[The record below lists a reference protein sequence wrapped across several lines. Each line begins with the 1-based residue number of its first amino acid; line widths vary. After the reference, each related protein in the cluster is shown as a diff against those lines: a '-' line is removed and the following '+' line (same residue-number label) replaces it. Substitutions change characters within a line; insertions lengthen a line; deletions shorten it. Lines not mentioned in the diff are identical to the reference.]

1 MNGFLALTERRKSWL
16 ALALLWALLL
26 GLAALRPLAVPDEGR
41 YGEIGRWM
49 LQSGDWLTPR
59 VNGIPFFHKPPYIY
73 WLEAMA
79 LATWGVNAWALR
91 WVPALHAGLMLVALY
106 LAARGSVGETTAR
119 RAAIM
124 LGSSLSFLLG
134 GQYVNHDM
142 AVAAW
147 IGVAIWC
154 FALAFVRLPAQR
166 SSSAGPGPAV
176 LWLARL
182 GFVACGLGFLSK
194 GLIGIALPGLV
205 LLIWLLWT
213 GQVRKIVQ
221 LPWLTGLTLLAVVSL
236 PWLVLAHQQFPD
248 MLSYMFGKH
257 QVGRYT
263 ATTFNNARAWWFYL
277 PVLLVLL
284 FPWVFFAL
292 VQAAGQVQRTYSAT
306 NSVAKSL
313 VLLCWIWLLAILVF
327 FSVPNSKLMGYVL
340 PVMPALALL
349 AALGFE
355 RWPGDKAFAPRVWR
369 GLLGLAL
376 VLAVVANVAA
386 GRFTAISGTADIAR
400 VLACEAGAEDRIY
413 ILDRY
418 PYDLP
423 FLRQARQPM
432 IAVQDWPTL
441 RRSAG
446 DGWQRELFEGAEFD
460 RLAGAVLQTPDV
472 LPSAARTPGNW
483 LVMPRDGELNAALQ
497 GPWRLHHEGV
507 GWRLLRSAGGPGSA
521 PKGPE
526 AAQHKGLPGCK

>member
-1 MNGFLALTERRKSWL
+1 MIGILALTERRKSWL
-16 ALALLWALLL
+16 ALVLLWALLL

-59 VNGIPFFHKPPYIY
+59 VNGIPFFHKPPYVY

-79 LATWGVNAWALR
+79 LATWGVSAWALR

-106 LAARGSVGETTAR
+106 LAARGSVGESTAR

-134 GQYVNHDM
+134 GQYINHDM

-154 FALAFVRLPAQR
+154 FALAFVRLASQR
-166 SSSAGPGPAV
+166 SASARPDPAA

-182 GFVACGLGFLSK
+182 GFAACGLGFLSK
-194 GLIGIALPGLV
+194 GLIGIVLPGLV

-213 GQVRKIVQ
+213 GQVRKIAQ
-221 LPWLTGLTLLAVVSL
+221 LPWLTGLTLFALISL
-236 PWLVLAHQQFPD
+236 PWLVLAQQQFPD

-277 PVLLVLL
+277 PVLVVLL
-284 FPWVFFAL
+284 FPWLFFAAIQAV
-292 VQAAGQVQRTYSAT
+292 VQVWRTYRAT
-306 NSVAKSL
+306 NRIANSFVA
-313 VLLCWIWLLAILVF
+313 LCWIWLLVILLF

-355 RWPGDKAFAPRVWR
+355 RWPGDKPFAPWLWR
-369 GLLGLAL
+369 GLLALAL
-376 VLAVVANVAA
+376 VVAVVANVAA
-386 GRFTAISGTADIAR
+386 GRYTDRRGTADIAR
-400 VLACEAGAEDRIY
+400 VLACDARAEDRIY
-413 ILDRY
+413 TLDHF

-423 FLRQARQPM
+423 FLLQARQPM

-441 RRSAG
+441 RRAAR

-460 RLAGAVLQTPDV
+460 RLAGTVLQTPDALV
-472 LPSAARTPGNW
+472 RAASAPGNW
-483 LVMPRDGELNAALQ
+483 LVIHKGGEVSPALH
-497 GPWRLHHEGV
+497 GPWRLHYEGA
-507 GWRLLRSAGGPGSA
+507 GWRLLRSVAAPVSA

-526 AAQHKGLPGCK
+526 AAEHKGLPGCK